1 MSRVD
6 NNGQQTV
13 SATRFAELTGVAR
26 ERLRTWERRH
36 GFPLPQRDGRGP
48 RRYAVEDV
56 ARVVAVR
63 RAAEDGVPLARAI
76 ARTPTESGSAAPDAG
91 TFTALVD
98 HAPLP
103 VVILSGPE
111 PLRIEWT
118 NAALRSRPG
127 APRPGDELLTALPA
141 FLGSACARLL
151 TRLFATEAPPAE
163 TEHPAW
169 DGLPR
174 HTTRSV
180 LFRLPI
186 EAGRRPLV
194 AMVAL
199 EGEGER
205 QTRAALADRERELAE
220 LQRTASRH
228 TRWLD
233 AIAQLSDRFR
243 REPGAAAIDQ
253 GLDVVVRQVRAID
266 GALAYYVSGQLMLT
280 ASRRGL
286 LAPVP
291 VTVAAHPQLVE
302 CITTGDPAWLDA
314 TVRSAAGV
322 PRDLQASAVP
332 IVVAGEP
339 LGLLVL
345 LFAEVEPHD
354 PDNTR
359 LLEAVSAAMGFALL
373 RDRLTT
379 ALRDA
384 AG

>member
-1 MSRVD
+1 MD
-6 NNGQQTV
+6 KGGQPTV
-13 SATRFAELTGVAR
+13 SATRFAELTGVTR

-36 GFPLPQRDGRGP
+36 GFPDPQRDGRGP
-48 RRYAVEDV
+48 RRYAVDDV

-63 RAAEDGVPLARAI
+63 RAAESGIPLARAI
-76 ARTPTESGSAAPDAG
+76 ARTPAESTSTALGAG
-91 TFTALVD
+91 TFTGVVD
-98 HAPLP
+98 HAPVP
-103 VVILSGPE
+103 VAVLSGPE

-118 NAALRSRPG
+118 NGALRGHPG
-127 APRPGDELLTALPA
+127 APRAGEELLAALPG
-141 FLGSACARLL
+141 FLGSACAQLL
-151 TRLFATEAPPAE
+151 TQLFTSEAAPAE

-186 EAGRRPLV
+186 EAGQRPLV
-194 AMVAL
+194 AMVGL
-199 EGEGER
+199 EGDGER

-228 TRWLD
+228 SRWLD

-266 GALAYYVSGQLMLT
+266 GAIAYYVSGQLMLT
-280 ASRRGL
+280 GSRRGL
-286 LAPVP
+286 LAPAP

-302 CITTGDPAWLDA
+302 CIASGDPAWLDA
-314 TVRSAAGV
+314 TARAAVGV

>member
-1 MSRVD
+1 MPRVD
-6 NNGQQTV
+6 KTGQPTV
-13 SATRFAELTGVAR
+13 SATRFAELTGVTR
-26 ERLRTWERRH
+26 ERLRTWERRY
-36 GFPLPQRDGRGP
+36 GFPHPLRDGRGP
-48 RRYAVEDV
+48 RRYAVDDV
-56 ARVVAVR
+56 SRVVAVR
-63 RAAEDGVPLARAI
+63 SASEGGVPLARAI
-76 ARTPTESGSAAPDAG
+76 ARTPAESGSAALGAG

-103 VVILSGPE
+103 VAVLSGPE

-118 NAALRSRPG
+118 NGALRGNPG
-127 APRPGDELLTALPA
+127 APRTGDELLAALPA
-141 FLGSACARLL
+141 FLGSPCARLL
-151 TRLFATEAPPAE
+151 THLFATEAPPAE
-163 TEHPAW
+163 SEHPAW

-174 HTTRSV
+174 HITRSV

-205 QTRAALADRERELAE
+205 EIRSALADREGELAE

-243 REPGAAAIDQ
+243 REPGPAAIDQ

-266 GALAYYVSGQLMLT
+266 GALAYYVSGQLMVT
-280 ASRRGL
+280 GSRRGL
-286 LAPVP
+286 LAPTP
-291 VTVAAHPQLVE
+291 VTVAAYPQLVE
-302 CITTGDPAWLDA
+302 CIASGDPAWLDA
-314 TVRSAAGV
+314 PTRAAVGI

-332 IVVAGEP
+332 IIVAGEP
-339 LGLLVL
+339 LGVLVL

-373 RDRLTT
+373 RDRLTS

>member
-1 MSRVD
+1 MSTVD
-6 NNGQQTV
+6 NGGQQTV

-36 GFPLPQRDGRGP
+36 GFPRPHRDGRGP
-48 RRYAVEDV
+48 RRYAVDDV

-76 ARTPTESGSAAPDAG
+76 ARTPAESGAAALSAG

-103 VVILSGPE
+103 VAVLSGPE
-111 PLRIEWT
+111 PLRVEWT
-118 NAALRSRPG
+118 NAALRGHPG
-127 APRPGDELLTALPA
+127 APRAGDELLAALPA
-141 FLGSACARLL
+141 FLGSPCARLL
-151 TRLFATEAPPAE
+151 TRLFATEAPAAE

-186 EAGRRPLV
+186 EAGRQPLV

-205 QTRAALADRERELAE
+205 QTRAALAHRERELAE

-302 CITTGDPAWLDA
+302 CISTGDPAWLDA
-314 TVRSAAGV
+314 TARAAAGV